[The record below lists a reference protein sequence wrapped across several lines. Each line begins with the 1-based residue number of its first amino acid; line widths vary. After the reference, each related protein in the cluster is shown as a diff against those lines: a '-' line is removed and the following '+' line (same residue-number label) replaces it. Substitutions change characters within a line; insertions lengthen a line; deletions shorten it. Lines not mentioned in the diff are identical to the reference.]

1 MHNKEKSNYGE
12 KNSAGRIVSCISTCG
27 FLCGDADTD
36 SDWDSWREDRA
47 NGVIMVLLYMAGAK
61 EAYAISVARVLLS
74 GFLFGN
80 LMMILYSMAGGM
92 LSLTLMILLK
102 KIGGFSPIGVSVAG
116 GVSHNVGQLVV
127 AILVLETGRLIYYF
141 PVLLLS
147 GTTAGVLIGIV
158 VGEIIKRLPKN

>member
-1 MHNKEKSNYGE
+1 MVKKTAQG
-12 KNSAGRIVSCISTCG
+12 GL
-27 FLCGDADTD
+27 FLALALVASYVEMLIPIQIGIPGVKIGL
-36 SDWDSWREDRA
+36 A

-61 EAYAISVARVLLS
+61 EAYAISVARILLS

-102 KIGGFSPIGVSVAG
+102 KLGGFSPIGVSVAG

>member
-1 MHNKEKSNYGE
+1 
-12 KNSAGRIVSCISTCG
+12 
-27 FLCGDADTD
+27 
-36 SDWDSWREDRA
+36 
-47 NGVIMVLLYMAGAK
+47 
-61 EAYAISVARVLLS
+61 
-74 GFLFGN
+74 
-80 LMMILYSMAGGM
+80 M